1 MDFSLWWCFKIR
13 ADPFGSNSLLEFE
26 GVRKSKQTNKH
37 KTPVGSMAAAE
48 WDYTHLFIS
57 FSTLGHC
64 WKGEINVPE
73 SQNLYMEESGVF
85 LSSRHF
91 VGIHSR
97 LPDFFFFFTIPLP
110 LTDFT

>member
-1 MDFSLWWCFKIR
+1 
-13 ADPFGSNSLLEFE
+13 
-26 GVRKSKQTNKH
+26 
-37 KTPVGSMAAAE
+37 MAAAE

-85 LSSRHF
+85 CELKTLCGYPLQTSF
-91 VGIHSR
+91 
-97 LPDFFFFFTIPLP
+97 PDFFFFFLQS
-110 LTDFT
+110 LYR